1 MTKPLKRGNVPWA
14 RAPSVVDVAELAG
27 VSIGTVSRVL
37 SNSTHPVSEDTRRR
51 VVEAAESLD
60 FMPNALARGL
70 SGGRTRTIGVV
81 IHDITDDFFNQ
92 IVRGIDDVAGA
103 SGYIVMVVSSY
114 RDPDKEL
121 DYVRRL
127 RAYRCDG
134 LIFVGGGLRVRGYTL
149 KLNTQLDAIEQ
160 RGGAVVMLA
169 PSDLTRASILYD
181 NEGGVRALVEHLVSL
196 GHRSFALISG
206 PRYLKTS
213 IVRAT
218 AMKDALRAHG
228 IELDDDLIADG
239 HFDREGGAWALEEL
253 ISTGKEFT
261 AAVCLN
267 DQMAVGCLLAARRL
281 GVRVPYDISV
291 VGFDDL
297 PVTEVLDPPLTT
309 VRVPMREL
317 GQEGMKLL
325 LDRLEGRTD
334 ERQRALPCELVVR
347 ASSGPA
353 IPRNEGSAV

>member
-1 MTKPLKRGNVPWA
+1 
-14 RAPSVVDVAELAG
+14 
-27 VSIGTVSRVL
+27 VL
-37 SNSTHPVSEDTRRR
+37 
-51 VVEAAESLD
+51 EAAESLD

-81 IHDITDDFFNQ
+81 VHDITDDFFNQ
-92 IVRGIDDVAGA
+92 IVRGIDDVAGEN
-103 SGYIVMVVSSY
+103 GYIVMVVSLY

-127 RAYRCDG
+127 RAHRCDG
-134 LIFVGGGLRVRGYTL
+134 LIFVGGGLRVPGYAS
-149 KLNTQLDAIEQ
+149 KLSAQLDAIEQ

-169 PSDLTRASILYD
+169 PSDVTRPSILYD
-181 NEGGVRALVEHLVSL
+181 NEGSVRRLVDHLVSL

-206 PRYLKTS
+206 PPHLKTN
-213 IVRAT
+213 IVRGA
-218 AMKDALRAHG
+218 AFVDALRNHG

-239 HFDREGGAWALEEL
+239 HFDREGGARALEGL
-253 ISTGKEFT
+253 MSMGKEFT

-281 GVRVPYDISV
+281 GVRVPNDISV

-297 PVTEVLDPPLTT
+297 PVTELLDPPLTT

-317 GQEGMKLL
+317 GREGMKLL
-325 LDRLEGRTD
+325 LDRLDGRTD
-334 ERQRALPCELVVR
+334 ERQRALPCDLVVR
-347 ASSGPA
+347 ASSGPV
-353 IPRNEGSAV
+353 RHT